1 MSILHE
7 QLQQAHAQ
15 QKQKLAETAMLLE
28 EERQKSI
35 LDKEV
40 SLDRLR
46 SDMERIIHDLK
57 RNHQQEADA
66 THEKV
71 STMCEEIDEIIAQFF
86 LNKYTNDKRSI
97 MKNPTWLIEKSRRK
111 NEDKDTA
118 AGGILTFINVI
129 ETLKKDKKAAPPL

>member
-1 MSILHE
+1 MLLFNFFLSFCIIQSISDLEAQVSILHE
-7 QLQQAHAQ
+7 ELQQAHAQ

-28 EERQKSI
+28 EERQKAI
-35 LDKEV
+35 LDKAV

-71 STMCEEIDEIIAQFF
+71 SIMCEEIDEMITLFF
-86 LNKYTNDKRSI
+86 NTYTNESHLQNIYHKESY
-97 MKNPTWLIEKSRRK
+97 L
-111 NEDKDTA
+111 A
-118 AGGILTFINVI
+118 HG
-129 ETLKKDKKAAPPL
+129 KK